1 MAFNRLVFRVHAIRR
16 MFQRRINEK
25 DVRHVLATGE
35 VIEEYPNETPYPSRL
50 VLGWCGPQPIHIAVA
65 DNIDAGETIVI
76 TVYEP
81 SLDKWDSNF
90 RRRKS

>member
-1 MAFNRLVFRVHAIRR
+1 

-25 DVRHVLATGE
+25 AVRHVLATGE

-50 VLGWCGPQPIHIAVA
+50 VLGWCGPRPIHIAAA
-65 DNIDAGETIVI
+65 DNIDAGETIVF